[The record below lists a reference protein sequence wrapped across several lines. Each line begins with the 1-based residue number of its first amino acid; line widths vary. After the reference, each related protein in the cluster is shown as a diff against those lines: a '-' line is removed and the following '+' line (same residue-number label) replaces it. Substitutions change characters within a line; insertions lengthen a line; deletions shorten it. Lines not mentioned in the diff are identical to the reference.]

1 MEAAGGVV
9 FFSISYFYVDFLRVT
24 PGEGWVQKG
33 RRFDVF
39 VKKPIFKLPL
49 SVAPYLSNFQ
59 YLMLKININT
69 TKVNCA
75 CFLFVFPREMFVQM
89 SVQMF

>member
-9 FFSISYFYVDFLRVT
+9 LFFSISYFYVDFLREVIVAI
-24 PGEGWVQKG
+24 GEEWVQKEVSLTSLWKSQFSSC
-33 RRFDVF
+33 RFL
-39 VKKPIFKLPL
+39 LPRTL
-49 SVAPYLSNFQ
+49 V
-59 YLMLKININT
+59 LMLKININT

-75 CFLFVFPREMFVQM
+75 CFLFVFPREM